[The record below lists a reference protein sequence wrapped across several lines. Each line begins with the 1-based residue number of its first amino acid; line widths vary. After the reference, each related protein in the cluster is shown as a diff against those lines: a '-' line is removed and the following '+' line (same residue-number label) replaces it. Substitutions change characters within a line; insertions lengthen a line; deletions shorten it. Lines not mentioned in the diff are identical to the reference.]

1 METKTNTQKKTNY
14 KQNRRR
20 RLGKKISTTNE
31 KNLSLKKREREK
43 QKMVIYE

>member
-1 METKTNTQKKTNY
+1 METKTNTPKKTNS

-31 KNLSLKKREREK
+31 KKL
-43 QKMVIYE
+43 